1 MVSLVPL
8 KELLRGGAAPPPV
21 YIRRHMYIEYP
32 VQIYIYICTFF
43 PSIRP
48 RHVPRMYT
56 CAHIYVEG
64 RSPLHVGVSI
74 VCIHGYVRVYI
85 SVYKSIHIY
94 IYRAVCIYILYISV
108 HSWHHSGS

>member
-48 RHVPRMYT
+48 RHAPRMYT

-74 VCIHGYVRVYI
+74 VCIHGCVRVYI
-85 SVYKSIHIY
+85 SVYKYIHIY